1 MTQGPSMLTVISP
14 AKRLDFMPV
23 EMSSATDPA
32 FQKEAL
38 VLAKTA
44 RKLSTSDLQKLMS
57 ISEPL
62 AKLNFERFK
71 AFSAAP
77 SSDLVK
83 PAVLAFG
90 GDTYQGLQAKTLN
103 ESEMAFA
110 QRRLRILSGLYGLL
124 RPMDRIQPYR
134 LEMGSRLQT
143 SRGSNL
149 YEFWG
154 KKLAQALNSEA
165 EAEGTNLLLNC
176 ASQEYFGSVDQE
188 TLNLTIVEPVFLE
201 RKGGVEKVVS
211 FHAKKARGAMARFV
225 VKNRA
230 EMVDDL
236 KDFNT
241 DGYVFQ
247 ASASK
252 AHRLVFARDYAE

>member
-14 AKRLDFMPV
+14 AKRLDFTPV
-23 EMSSATDPA
+23 EMSSATDPV

-38 VLAKTA
+38 VLSKTA

-154 KKLAQALNSEA
+154 KKLAQALNSKA

>member
-1 MTQGPSMLTVISP
+1 MLTVISP
-14 AKRLDFMPV
+14 AKRLDFTPV
-23 EMSSATDPA
+23 EISSATDPV

-134 LEMGSRLQT
+134 LEMGSRLQP
-143 SRGSNL
+143 
-149 YEFWG
+149 
-154 KKLAQALNSEA
+154 LAGRTYTNFGARNS
-165 EAEGTNLLLNC
+165 
-176 ASQEYFGSVDQE
+176 
-188 TLNLTIVEPVFLE
+188 P
-201 RKGGVEKVVS
+201 KP
-211 FHAKKARGAMARFV
+211 
-225 VKNRA
+225 
-230 EMVDDL
+230 
-236 KDFNT
+236 
-241 DGYVFQ
+241 
-247 ASASK
+247 
-252 AHRLVFARDYAE
+252 